1 MVLATRHKSKTLN
14 MYEINTFNDFLSLL
28 FIGFSVFVIT
38 ILMFQSFLSVFD
50 FTDDGGIRIDFR
62 QK

>member
-1 MVLATRHKSKTLN
+1 

-28 FIGFSVFVIT
+28 FIGFGVFVIT
-38 ILMFQSFLSVFD
+38 ILMFQSFFSIFD
-50 FTDDGGIRIDFR
+50 FTDEGGIRIDFR